1 MVPIFTYRDERKLF
15 AVIGAIIAASLIA
28 LVQLE
33 FARQG
38 RASPIN
44 SVVTSS
50 YAYLDL
56 AFSTVVSGAR
66 EGVGYVIELPQL
78 EGEVAKL
85 RRQNARLTAEN
96 AKLNETLA
104 RVPSQEAAQNAAAR
118 YPTGIPAM
126 VIGFD
131 PENKQQI
138 ITLDKGTR
146 AGVARDDGVVNAD
159 GVVGRVIEADPLSS
173 KVLLITDYTSN
184 LPAIVQK
191 GRWWGIA
198 TGTLT
203 RVNLH
208 YVSQDARLH
217 AGDAVVTG
225 EGRSFHAG
233 LMIGRVASV
242 TPMPA
247 GALDQQAIVEPAV
260 ALGRL
265 DHVVILSK

>member
-1 MVPIFTYRDERKLF
+1 VVSIFTYRDERKLF
-15 AVIGAIIAASLIA
+15 AVIGAIIAAGLVA

-38 RASPIN
+38 RTSPLSNAI
-44 SVVTSS
+44 TST
-50 YAYLDL
+50 YAYLEFAL
-56 AFSTVVSGAR
+56 SASISGSRDA
-66 EGVGYVIELPQL
+66 VGYVISLPQL
-78 EGEVAKL
+78 ERENEQLRAEDAKL
-85 RRQNARLTAEN
+85 QTEN
-96 AKLNETLA
+96 ATLQETLA
-104 RVPSQEAAQNAAAR
+104 RVPSREAVQNAAAL
-118 YPTGIPAM
+118 YPTGIPAL

-131 PENKQQI
+131 PENKSQVV
-138 ITLDKGTR
+138 TVNKGTR
-146 AGVARDDGVVNAD
+146 SGVSIDDGVVNAA
-159 GVVGRVIEADPLSS
+159 GVVGRVIEADALSS

-184 LPAIVQK
+184 LPAILQN

-208 YVSQDARLH
+208 YVSQDAHLH

-233 LMIGRVASV
+233 LLIGRIASV

-260 ALGRL
+260 AFGRL
-265 DHVVILSK
+265 DHVVILPK